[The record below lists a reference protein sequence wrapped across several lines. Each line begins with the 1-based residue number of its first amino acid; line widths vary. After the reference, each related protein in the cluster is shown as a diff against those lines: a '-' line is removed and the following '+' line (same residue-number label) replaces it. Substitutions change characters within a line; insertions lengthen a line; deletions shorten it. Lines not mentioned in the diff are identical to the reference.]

1 MRWRM
6 LQWVWCRCI
15 SLAQCI
21 AWPIDLSSTVG
32 RGIVPSLPPCGLP
45 ARHSTCCSA
54 YAWPCCN
61 ILTDSCP
68 CECPMCAKARV
79 ARSTDAVCRARRKRR
94 GWIRARIPM
103 GRTTSSRSKHVA
115 AAALWS
121 HLFANERPNR
131 FHECPNRSVGR
142 ASLRSANSRAV
153 SRSTLAW
160 RPPSLDEHNFG
171 ATAKCGRGSRS
182 ALMYSAERASMC
194 SSRTHRCCRSQK
206 G

>member
-1 MRWRM
+1 M
-6 LQWVWCRCI
+6 LQWVWCSGT

-32 RGIVPSLPPCGLP
+32 RGIVPSLPPCGLL

-103 GRTTSSRSKHVA
+103 GRTTSSRSKHVG
-115 AAALWS
+115 S
-121 HLFANERPNR
+121 CRSRMVSSICKRPAESVPR
-131 FHECPNRSVGR
+131 VAKPVGR
-142 ASLRSANSRAV
+142 PCEPPQRKQPRSEPKYSRMAPAVARRAQLRRNGKMWP
-153 SRSTLAW
+153 L
-160 RPPSLDEHNFG
+160 G
-171 ATAKCGRGSRS
+171 A
-182 ALMYSAERASMC
+182 
-194 SSRTHRCCRSQK
+194 HV
-206 G
+206 